1 MHLLK
6 CIMLYL
12 WSRNRYWREYKDK
25 KDSCFQ
31 GVYSLEGERNMQ
43 ENSSDMSL
51 K

>member
-1 MHLLK
+1 MYYVVPVIKKTAMYCH
-6 CIMLYL
+6 
-12 WSRNRYWREYKDK
+12 EYKDK
-25 KDSCFQ
+25 KDSWPQ